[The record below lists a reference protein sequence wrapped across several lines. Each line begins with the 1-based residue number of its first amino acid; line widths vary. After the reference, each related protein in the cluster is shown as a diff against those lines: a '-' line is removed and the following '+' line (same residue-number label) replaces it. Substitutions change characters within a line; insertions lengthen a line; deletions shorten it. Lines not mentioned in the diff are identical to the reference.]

1 MGKKYQF
8 HESYRFGEEKFWEK
22 YAIIFW
28 FAGFAS
34 IAGVFTA
41 MIYENKKEEDMYWR
55 AEAEKQKNMQKVV
68 PSYRYQHQK

>member
-1 MGKKYQF
+1 MEKKYQF

-34 IAGVFTA
+34 MAGVLSA
-41 MIYENKKEEDMYWR
+41 MVYENKKEEETYWR
-55 AEAEKQKNMQKVV
+55 AEAEKQQKIPNVV
-68 PSYRYQHQK
+68 KSHQHQK